1 MSRFLN
7 NVNGL
12 TAKIFAT
19 PSTNSNLCAAKKKSH
34 ADAQA
39 NILVQLQEAAKEKID
54 SINDFMDL
62 EALVAVESLKGKV
75 SSLEIA
81 RILHPNLHVSA
92 PSESSSDTKKQIYKP
107 NKDFLTARKKQ
118 ILWYRVSN
126 TQVPPEDLAAL
137 EDYLTSGG
145 PFTDVKTPIMFIRK
159 IMDPKTF
166 KSFSGVIAQAIT

>member
-1 MSRFLN
+1 MDTINKVEMPRFLD

-12 TAKIFAT
+12 TAEIFAT
-19 PSTNSNLCAAKKKSH
+19 PATDSDLSAAKKKSR

-81 RILHPNLHVSA
+81 RILHPNLYVSA
-92 PSESSSDTKKQIYKP
+92 PSKSSSGTKKQIYKP

-118 ILWYRVSN
+118 MQWY
-126 TQVPPEDLAAL
+126 QVLDIQIPLEDLAAL
-137 EDYLTSGG
+137 EDYLILGG
-145 PFTDVKTPIMFIRK
+145 LSLM
-159 IMDPKTF
+159 
-166 KSFSGVIAQAIT
+166 